1 MRTGVAAKL
10 FAACLGCSLVDLA
23 VLDFVVGPEALRDDP
38 TAIDTQSHGDVS
50 PRRRPALGVQES
62 GAGSVPTST
71 LPAPT
76 STGSETNGNVPA
88 RTRTPAAGRRVV
100 ARFDSESPIADD
112 AELRA
117 LAASMLA
124 DPTAEI
130 VLEGHADQRGDPE
143 RNRMLSLERAKW
155 AQTRLVELGVSAS
168 RIAVVGVGAER
179 PRESGEDD
187 AAVASNRRVEVRWI
201 TGTPPA
207 EDGDR

>member
-1 MRTGVAAKL
+1 MRSGVAAKL

-23 VLDFVVGPEALRDDP
+23 VLDFVVGPEALRDDVSAIGAQSAAADASPDAVPHAVVLPPGTADVAESGSREAP
-38 TAIDTQSHGDVS
+38 T
-50 PRRRPALGVQES
+50 RPAS
-62 GAGSVPTST
+62 
-71 LPAPT
+71 
-76 STGSETNGNVPA
+76 
-88 RTRTPAAGRRVV
+88 GRRVV
-100 ARFDSESPIADD
+100 ARFDSDSPIADD
-112 AELRA
+112 TELRA

-124 DPTAEI
+124 DPNAEI

-179 PRESGEDD
+179 PRETDD
-187 AAVASNRRVEVRWI
+187 AAIASNRRVEVRWI

>member
-1 MRTGVAAKL
+1 MAEEMRSGVAAKL
-10 FAACLGCSLVDLA
+10 FAACLGCSLVDLV
-23 VLDFVVGPEALRDDP
+23 VLDFVVGPEALRNDAADAQGRKGETPPHRP
-38 TAIDTQSHGDVS
+38 TLEIAEAGAAAATPSAI
-50 PRRRPALGVQES
+50 PAPARPA
-62 GAGSVPTST
+62 
-71 LPAPT
+71 
-76 STGSETNGNVPA
+76 SETNSGATLA
-88 RTRTPAAGRRVV
+88 RAHGRRIV
-100 ARFDSESPIADD
+100 ARFESESPVADD
-112 AELRA
+112 TELRA

-143 RNRMLSLERAKW
+143 RNRMLSLDRAKW

-179 PRESGEDD
+179 PRETAEDD
-187 AAVASNRRVEVRWI
+187 AAIANNRRVEVRWI

>member
-1 MRTGVAAKL
+1 MRSGVAAKL
-10 FAACLGCSLVDLA
+10 FAACLGCSLVDLV
-23 VLDFVVGPEALRDDP
+23 VLDFVVGPDALRDDT
-38 TAIDTQSHGDVS
+38 TAVATQS
-50 PRRRPALGVQES
+50 PALAAPES
-62 GAGSVPTST
+62 GAAAVPTST

-76 STGSETNGNVPA
+76 AGSETDGSVPA
-88 RTRTPAAGRRVV
+88 RTRTPAGGRRVV

-112 AELRA
+112 TELRA

-179 PRESGEDD
+179 PRETGEDD